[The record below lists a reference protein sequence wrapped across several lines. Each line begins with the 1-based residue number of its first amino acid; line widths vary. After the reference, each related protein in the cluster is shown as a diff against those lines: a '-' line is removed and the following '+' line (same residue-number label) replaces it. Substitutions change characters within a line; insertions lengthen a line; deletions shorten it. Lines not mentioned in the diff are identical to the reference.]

1 MMINNNPCLCSPV
14 QKWATQWPL
23 AGRPRSQC
31 HLIYYPA
38 WALSAHKQ
46 SHIVR
51 KTLATLVQASAKH
64 QARLN
69 ALPSA
74 AESQQS

>member
-1 MMINNNPCLCSPV
+1 MTLTASSLILRDNPASIINNRILFTLRN
-14 QKWATQWPL
+14 
-23 AGRPRSQC
+23 R
-31 HLIYYPA
+31 
-38 WALSAHKQ
+38 ALGAS
-46 SHIVR
+46 
-51 KTLATLVQASAKH
+51 TLATLVQASAKH